1 MYVLR
6 EQKFEL
12 DFFIISFPLSI
23 KRRFKKAYAQ
33 LRRCLYLSKAE
44 GDVVLEYLFSQ
55 VFQEFSNAFE
65 VQLKDVFLM

>member
-1 MYVLR
+1 MPAQVGE
-6 EQKFEL
+6 EQTW
-12 DFFIISFPLSI
+12 PLGVMQSWG
-23 KRRFKKAYAQ
+23 Q